1 VSLDRLW
8 AGWRAAYVG
17 GTETPEAAAN
27 GAPPSPLHL
36 DAFDASGASDP
47 AIPGEAPA
55 ATGCVFC
62 AIERSDTPD
71 AERFVVWSGNGMIAV
86 LNAYPYTS
94 GHVLV
99 MPRRH
104 VAELEELSPDEA
116 ARLWEAVEAAVRAVK
131 AAYHPDGLNLGLN
144 LGRAAGAGIP
154 AHLHV
159 HVVPRWVGDT
169 NFMTATA
176 EVRVLPEA
184 LSASWQRLRAA
195 WAS

>member
-1 VSLDRLW
+1 MT
-8 AGWRAAYVG
+8 A
-17 GTETPEAAAN
+17 
-27 GAPPSPLHL
+27 
-36 DAFDASGASDP
+36 
-47 AIPGEAPA
+47 
-55 ATGCVFC
+55 
-62 AIERSDTPD
+62 
-71 AERFVVWSGNGMIAV
+71 AV

-104 VAELEELSPDEA
+104 VRELGDLTSEEA
-116 ARLWEAVEAAVRAVK
+116 AGLWAAVHKGVAAVK

-159 HVVPRWVGDT
+159 HIVPRWLGDT

-184 LSASWQRLRAA
+184 LPVSWQRLRAA
-195 WAS
+195 WGS